1 MDAAVSQQY
10 IHYEKG
16 SLVMYAMKEYL
27 GEETVNRVL
36 REFLRDHRFQEP
48 PFTTSEA
55 LVERFEA
62 AAPDS
67 LEDFVG
73 DLFREITFYDNR
85 ATEATY
91 TKTEDGQYRVDLT
104 IEARKQQAD
113 SLGASPTEAPMDL
126 PVEIGVFASDADVD
140 ADDQRTLYRKKHRL
154 ESGEQ
159 TITVVVD
166 EKPARAGADPYT
178 LLIDRETD
186 DNLTDVTKAESSS
199 DE

>member
-1 MDAAVSQQY
+1 
-10 IHYEKG
+10 
-16 SLVMYAMKEYL
+16 MYAMKEYL

-91 TKTEDGQYRVDLT
+91 TKTEDGRYRVNLT

-186 DNLTDVTKAESSS
+186 DNLADVTKAESSS

>member
-27 GEETVNRVL
+27 GEQTVNRVL
-36 REFLRDHRFQEP
+36 RDFLRDHRFEEP

-67 LEDFVG
+67 LDGFVG
-73 DLFREITFYDNR
+73 DLFREVTFYDNR

-91 TKTEDGQYRVDLT
+91 TKTDDGRYRVTLT
-104 IEARKQQAD
+104 VEARKQQAD
-113 SLGASPTEAPMDL
+113 SLGASPTAAPMDL
-126 PVEIGVFASDADVD
+126 PVEIGVFATDADVD

-166 EKPARAGADPYT
+166 EKPARAGVDPYT

-186 DNLTDVTKAESSS
+186 DNLTEVTKTQSSS
-199 DE
+199 GE